1 MSERLT
7 DFNMQ
12 HGPEIER
19 ALRAHLP
26 VSSHAGAERLNDA
39 LAYALFPGGKRL
51 RPLLALAAARLAG
64 ATHEQGIHVGCAV
77 EFLHS
82 SSLILD
88 DLPAMDDASVRRN
101 RRALHLVYGEG
112 LAVLAAVAL
121 LNQAYALLT
130 RAAEASLKAGTTE
143 ALLGEAVRT
152 IGADGMIGGQV
163 IDLELPS
170 DAASER
176 ALASRD
182 LKTAALMRLMM
193 VAGAL
198 ARGADEETVATLA
211 KFGECFGRVY
221 QICDDLLDEHG
232 ASASSGKNAGQDAR
246 HLRPSAVAVLGRE
259 ASQNLAFALV
269 REGASL
275 LAEKFDAC
283 DEARV
288 LAEAAQAM
296 LRKMERAA
304 TGQTSGA
311 HLSDTQLSDTQL
323 AGAQLADARIS
334 HAQLSDAR
342 ISDVQLSNV
351 QLSDKQLSEDQFP
364 NAQLSVE
371 QLSVA

>member
-7 DFNMQ
+7 DFNTQ

-26 VSSHAGAERLNDA
+26 FSSHAGAERLNEA

-64 ATHEQGIHVGCAV
+64 ATHEQGIYVGCAV

-88 DLPAMDDASVRRN
+88 DLPAMDDAFVRRN
-101 RRALHLVYGEG
+101 RRALHLVFGEG

-130 RAAEASLKAGTTE
+130 RAAEACHEAGATE

-170 DAASER
+170 NAASER

-198 ARGADEETVATLA
+198 SRGADEQTIATLA
-211 KFGECFGRVY
+211 KFGERFGRVY

-232 ASASSGKNAGQDAR
+232 EQALSGKTAGQDTR
-246 HLRPSAVAVLGRE
+246 HLRPSAVAVLGRA

-275 LAEKFDAC
+275 LAEKFGGC

-288 LAEAAQAM
+288 LVEAAQLM
-296 LRKMERAA
+296 LRKVERAGA
-304 TGQTSGA
+304 GQTSE
-311 HLSDTQLSDTQL
+311 
-323 AGAQLADARIS
+323 
-334 HAQLSDAR
+334 AR
-342 ISDVQLSNV
+342 ISDVQLSDD
-351 QLSDKQLSEDQFP
+351 QLSDAQLSETQLSDAQLSEDQLSDARLSNEQLSEDQFS

-371 QLSVA
+371 QLSAA

>member
-1 MSERLT
+1 MSERLNN
-7 DFNMQ
+7 FIAE
-12 HGPEIER
+12 HRAEIEC

-51 RPLLALAAARLAG
+51 RPLLALSAARLAG
-64 ATHEQGIHVGCAV
+64 ATHEQGILVGCAV

-88 DLPAMDDASVRRN
+88 DLPAMDDADLRRN

-130 RAAEASLKAGTTE
+130 RAANAEACVAAGAGTTE
-143 ALLGEAVRT
+143 ALLGEAART
-152 IGADGMIGGQV
+152 VGADGMIGGQV
-163 IDLELPS
+163 IDLELQS
-170 DAASER
+170 NCASER

-182 LKTAALMRLMM
+182 LKTVALMRLMM

-198 ARGADEETVATLA
+198 ARGADDETVKTLG

-221 QICDDLLDEHG
+221 QICDDLLDEPCE
-232 ASASSGKNAGQDAR
+232 SALSGKTSGQDAR
-246 HLRPSAVAVLGRE
+246 HLRPSAVSVLGMD
-259 ASQNLAFALV
+259 ASQRLAVALV

-275 LAEKFDAC
+275 LVRKFGERND
-283 DEARV
+283 ARV
-288 LAEAAQAM
+288 LVEAAQLM
-296 LRKMERAA
+296 LHKVK
-304 TGQTSGA
+304 
-311 HLSDTQLSDTQL
+311 L
-323 AGAQLADARIS
+323 AG
-334 HAQLSDAR
+334 
-342 ISDVQLSNV
+342 
-351 QLSDKQLSEDQFP
+351 
-364 NAQLSVE
+364 VE